1 MLAEHHDIGHEFP
14 EYSSMLAALCAKD
27 ETFAALVAK
36 HDALDDEIRRL
47 EESQQPISDEEMEKM
62 KFERVALKDRI
73 YQSLREEVAKA

>member
-1 MLAEHHDIGHEFP
+1 MLAEHHDIGREFP
-14 EYSSMLAALCAKD
+14 EYSSMLEALCAKD

-73 YQSLREEVAKA
+73 YQSLRAEVAKA